1 MWVLLF
7 DQISSQVIS
16 SITAFVG
23 DIYHY
28 LPNDLQQPHSRP
40 SARIIGNIIY
50 ISIFIY
56 MYRYIRLHTWR
67 FKTLY
72 RTMLPADR
80 QDFAPPRRVWSS
92 QTFPMALQPSARLG
106 RSGGLSPVWKMVI
119 LFVYFHG
126 VHMGIDCFFF
136 GRDFR
141 FWYFSWHMY
150 VRISV
155 RPSIWNVMQ
164 WNGIECNVMYVVY
177 VMYNVCMFFVCN
189 VCNVCLSFCM

>member
-80 QDFAPPRRVWSS
+80 QDF
-92 QTFPMALQPSARLG
+92 
-106 RSGGLSPVWKMVI
+106 
-119 LFVYFHG
+119 HG